1 MSKMTRLTSEQGVML
16 RDRLVGSGDYS
27 SLPPDVEDTAN
38 INQDFSSLQPA
49 SRGKMMIL
57 TKDLV
62 TISAKDNNNN
72 GARTLNKW

>member
-1 MSKMTRLTSEQGVML
+1 ML

-27 SLPPDVEDTAN
+27 SLPPAVEDTAN

-49 SRGKMMIL
+49 RGKMMIL

-62 TISAKDNNNN
+62 TLSARDNNNN
-72 GARTLNKW
+72 GARPLNKW